1 MLVIEIHGG
10 SALFSGQ
17 KIWKSKKSIGQR
29 TFVSEGLVS
38 YNSPKINVVTWVV
51 GIPNVN
57 LEDINVHVL
66 CLDASC
72 IQSKRASYLCYDLAS
87 RVCIIVIA
95 AC

>member
-57 LEDINVHVL
+57 FGGYQCACPVL
-66 CLDASC
+66 RCFLHT
-72 IQSKRASYLCYDLAS
+72 I
-87 RVCIIVIA
+87 
-95 AC
+95 